1 MCYWDLSAFLLCLC
15 RDCPTPTP
23 SPLPHYKNC
32 ILTFPLPS
40 PRKYCHVCVVFAA
53 LPPKKHTRQ
62 FIVALAPSIHTVL
75 SFVFLCRVCAP
86 APSVI
91 HTNIKSLLPP
101 FCFCFV
107 SVPGFCSRFLAV
119 SVFSFSFSFSSFP
132 VSFSF
137 LSLLFFGFGFCF
149 FYLVYFLL
157 QILTEGRGEAFVV
170 MCGCVGRVLSC

>member
-1 MCYWDLSAFLLCLC
+1 MCYGDLSAFLLCLC

-107 SVPGFCSRFLAV
+107 SVPGFCSRFL
-119 SVFSFSFSFSSFP
+119 
-132 VSFSF
+132 F
-137 LSLLFFGFGFCF
+137 LCFRSRFRSRSRSRSRSYPCF
-149 FYLVYFLL
+149 FLVS
-157 QILTEGRGEAFVV
+157 GFVFFIWFTFY
-170 MCGCVGRVLSC
+170 CKS

>member
-1 MCYWDLSAFLLCLC
+1 MCYGDLSAFLLCLC

-107 SVPGFCSRFLAV
+107 SVPGFCFCVFVLVFVLVPGLVLVLILAFFWFRVLFFL
-119 SVFSFSFSFSSFP
+119 FG
-132 VSFSF
+132 
-137 LSLLFFGFGFCF
+137 LLF
-149 FYLVYFLL
+149 
-157 QILTEGRGEAFVV
+157 IANPD
-170 MCGCVGRVLSC
+170 